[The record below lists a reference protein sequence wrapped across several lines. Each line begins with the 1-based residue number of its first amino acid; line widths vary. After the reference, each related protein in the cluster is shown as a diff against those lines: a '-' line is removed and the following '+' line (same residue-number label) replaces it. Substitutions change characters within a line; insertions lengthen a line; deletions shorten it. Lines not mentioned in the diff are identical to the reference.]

1 MAVDTEVEEVPV
13 VETPDTP
20 DTDSGVTAEA
30 LASIAEGLG
39 LGADRE
45 KSADDKPTEGTA
57 DASKEPPAPPAEKG
71 PEEEAPKTWRKE
83 AAAEWAAVPK
93 AVRDEVLKRE
103 ADMFKGIENYKAD
116 AAIGAGLKSIVQP
129 YLGQIREAGADPM
142 QVINGLLETHSKL
155 LTLPV
160 DQRQALFERLASNY
174 GVTVRAASASAEAPY
189 ADPEITGLRT
199 TVEGLQRDLQ
209 ARREQ
214 EIADIHARN
223 KKEIDEFAS
232 KPENIYFNEVAGDVA
247 RLLKAGMAG
256 SLSDAYEQAVRL
268 NPVTYAK
275 EVARATAAA
284 TEQAKKDA
292 AERAKKARTATGANL
307 TTRPNNGAG
316 TGSAKSWQE
325 GVDEA
330 YTAIMARGN

>member
-1 MAVDTEVEEVPV
+1 MSDIEEEVPV
-13 VETPDTP
+13 VEAEGTSN
-20 DTDSGVTAEA
+20 DSGESAATPEA
-30 LASIAEGLG
+30 LASIAESLG
-39 LGADRE
+39 LGSEQE
-45 KSADDKPTEGTA
+45 KSADDNKEA
-57 DASKEPPAPPAEKG
+57 ASAVKEPPTAPVEKS

-93 AVRDEVLKRE
+93 SVREEILKRE

-116 AAIGAGLKSIVQP
+116 AAIGTGLKTIVQP
-129 YLGQIREAGADPM
+129 YLAQIREANADPM
-142 QVINGLLETHSKL
+142 QIISGLLESHSKL
-155 LTLPV
+155 LTLPI
-160 DQRQALFERLASNY
+160 DQRQALFERLAESY
-174 GVTVRAASASAEAPY
+174 GVQVTAKRPEDAPY

-209 ARREQ
+209 ARRDQ

-247 RLLKAGMAG
+247 RLLKAGIAG

-284 TEQAKKDA
+284 TEQARKDA
-292 AERAKKARTATGANL
+292 AERARKARTATGANL
-307 TTRPNNGAG
+307 STRPNNGAG
-316 TGSAKSWQE
+316 TGPAKSWQE

-330 YTAIMARGN
+330 YTAIMARG